1 MSATPKP
8 PRPSRLGSLRCP
20 AFAPVLPSSTPPGLP
35 LFRGLLHVWAFTLA
49 VPAGVV
55 LGVMAGG
62 GEARVAAAIFGG
74 TVVTMF
80 GLSALYH
87 RFAWSPAAKRLLRRL
102 DHLGIFG
109 LIAGSYTAI
118 GLIVLAGTGRIV
130 VLLIVWTGVTVAV
143 VTKFV
148 WPDAPKWLSAVIAVA
163 LGWVGISLFPQL
175 LDRAGVTSTAL
186 ILAGGALY
194 TLGALVYAR
203 RRPDPAPAYFGYH
216 ELFHAL
222 VVAAVGLQ
230 YSAVGSLVIR

>member
-1 MSATPKP
+1 MTGNRP
-8 PRPSRLGSLRCP
+8 PRSAPFGLTACVSLV
-20 AFAPVLPSSTPPGLP
+20 PVLPRRTPPGLP
-35 LFRGLLHVWAFTLA
+35 AFRGLLHAWAFSLA
-49 VPAGVV
+49 VPAGITI
-55 LGVMAGG
+55 GVMAGG
-62 GEARVAAAIFGG
+62 GRARVAAAIFGG
-74 TVVTMF
+74 TVVAMF

-87 RFAWSPAAKRLLRRL
+87 RFTWSPAAKRLLRKL

-118 GLIVLAGTGRIV
+118 GLVVLGGTGRIV
-130 VLLIVWTGVTVAV
+130 VLSIVWTGVAAAI

-148 WPDAPKWLSAVIAVA
+148 WPEAPKWLSAAIGIA
-163 LGWVGISLFPQL
+163 LGWVGISVFPQL
-175 LDRAGVTSTAL
+175 LHRAGVTPSAL

-194 TLGALVYAR
+194 TLGAIVYAR

>member
-1 MSATPKP
+1 M
-8 PRPSRLGSLRCP
+8 
-20 AFAPVLPSSTPPGLP
+20 PVLPTRTPPGLP
-35 LFRGLLHVWAFTLA
+35 AFRGLLHAWAFSLA
-49 VPAGVV
+49 IPAGVV

-62 GEARVAAAIFGG
+62 GRTRVAAAIFGG

-87 RFAWSPAAKRLLRRL
+87 RFAWSPPTKRLLRKL

-109 LIAGSYTAI
+109 LIAGTYTAV
-118 GLIVLAGTGRIV
+118 GLVVLGGTGRIV
-130 VLLIVWTGVTVAV
+130 VLSIVWAGAAVAI

-148 WPDAPKWLSAVIAVA
+148 WPEAPKWLSAAIGVI
-163 LGWVGISLFPQL
+163 LGWVGIALFPQL
-175 LDRAGVTSTAL
+175 LHRAGVAPAVL
-186 ILAGGALY
+186 IVTGGALY

-230 YSAVGSLVIR
+230 YSAVGSIVIR

>member
-1 MSATPKP
+1 MRIFSA
-8 PRPSRLGSLRCP
+8 
-20 AFAPVLPSSTPPGLP
+20 VLPRRTPPGLP
-35 LFRGLLHVWAFTLA
+35 AFRGLLHAWAFSLA
-49 VPAGVV
+49 IPAGVV

-62 GEARVAAAIFGG
+62 GRLRVAAAIFGG

-87 RFAWSPAAKRLLRRL
+87 RFTWSQPTKRLLRKL

-109 LIAGSYTAI
+109 LIAGSYTAV
-118 GLIVLAGTGRIV
+118 GLVVLGGTSRIV
-130 VLLIVWTGVTVAV
+130 VLSIVWAGVAAAI
-143 VTKFV
+143 VTKLV
-148 WPDAPKWLSAVIAVA
+148 WPEAPRWLSAVIGVV
-163 LGWVGISLFPQL
+163 LGWVGISVFPQL
-175 LDRAGVTSTAL
+175 LHRAGVAPSVL

-230 YSAVGSLVIR
+230 YSAVGSIVIR